1 MTHDTRHLT
10 HHTKRFAL
18 ELAEPTD
25 DPAIRQLLREN
36 PIPGSV
42 ILTYEREPNYFLG
55 CATIGHFQQVV
66 VARHRTGG
74 ELAGVVSRATRPLF
88 VNGQVEEVG
97 YLSQLRID
105 QKFQGHWLIPQGF
118 RYLHQLHADGRVKGY
133 LASIIEGNE
142 QATGL
147 LVNRPRKGYPIF
159 QEVCR
164 LWTLAIIVRRPQR
177 ISASPYNISR
187 GSTTDLSEIISFFQQ
202 HGAAKQFFPAYTEA
216 NFSDNPLTRDFD
228 IEDFFLVRYQGQLV
242 GVMGLWNQS
251 AYKQSVVQEYSG
263 SIARLKPLYNLGL
276 RLIGAQPL
284 LPPGEQ
290 IRFAY
295 ICFICVAHNDP
306 HIFDTLLRH
315 VYNLAVERNFAYL
328 MIGLTGDDPLLPV
341 ARRYWHIP
349 YRSRIY
355 AVCWEED
362 RRWLDHLDG
371 RIPHIEIAAL

>member
-1 MTHDTRHLT
+1 ME
-10 HHTKRFAL
+10 FML
-18 ELAEPTD
+18 ELATPAD
-25 DPAIRQLLREN
+25 DPDIRRLLAKN
-36 PIPGSV
+36 PIPGQIS
-42 ILTYEREPNYFLG
+42 LTYEREPDYFLG
-55 CATIGHFQQVV
+55 CGTMGHFYQMV
-66 VARHRTGG
+66 VARYRPCG

-105 QKFQGHWLIPQGF
+105 QKFQGRWLIPQGF
-118 RYLHQLHADGRVKGY
+118 RYLRQLHGDGRVKGY

-164 LWTLAIIVRRPQR
+164 LWTLAVIVRRPQR
-177 ISASPYNISR
+177 ISASPCHISR
-187 GSTTDLSEIISFFQQ
+187 GSAADLSEIITFFQQ
-202 HGAAKQFFPAYTEA
+202 HGATKQFFPAYTEA
-216 NFSDNPLTRDFD
+216 DFSDNPLTRDFD
-228 IEDFFLVRYQGQLV
+228 IEDFFLARYQGRLV

-251 AYKQSVVQEYSG
+251 AYKQSVVQGYSDAM
-263 SIARLKPLYNLGL
+263 ARLKPLCNLGL

-295 ICFICVAHNDP
+295 AGFICIAGNNPNV
-306 HIFDTLLRH
+306 FGTLLQH
-315 VYNLAVERNFAYL
+315 VYNLAVARKFAYL
-328 MIGLTGDDPLLPV
+328 MVGLTDDDPLLPV

-362 RRWLDHLDG
+362 RPWLDHLDG